1 MKAATDAPCDPLAVP
16 SIAELLTHPERAND
30 LPADIARGLLAQVA
44 PLQMAL
50 LGRAFARDGAG
61 GSRDRLLAVKDA
73 AAKLGQSVEWLY
85 KHASTL
91 PFTVRNGRALRF
103 SEVGIEAWIR
113 RQQRR

>member
-1 MKAATDAPCDPLAVP
+1 MGLTTLSSLADL
-16 SIAELLTHPERAND
+16 IEHPERAHD
-30 LPADIARGLLAQVA
+30 LPPQVARALLAQVA
-44 PLQMAL
+44 PLQMSL
-50 LGRAFARDGAG
+50 LGRAFAPDGVG
-61 GSRDRLLAVKDA
+61 GGRDRLLAVKDA

-91 PFTVRNGRALRF
+91 PFTIRNGRALRF

>member
-1 MKAATDAPCDPLAVP
+1 MKAAADVLCDRPPVL

-30 LPADIARGLLAQVA
+30 LPTDIARALLAQVA
-44 PLQMAL
+44 PLQVAL
-50 LGRAFARDGAG
+50 LGRAFAPDGAG
-61 GSRDRLLAVKDA
+61 GSRDRLLSVKDA

-85 KHASTL
+85 KHAGAL

-113 RQQRR
+113 RQQRC